1 MKMDNKKF
9 INFACQI
16 VKDYYNEYTE
26 ILLYDKEIYVV
37 WSCKTLQNNKALI
50 STDIHDGLYFE
61 ITYNGDKKEA
71 YLDVYR
77 KQKNIVYNA
86 ENI

>member
-1 MKMDNKKF
+1 MDNKKF
-9 INFACQI
+9 ENLACQM
-16 VKDYYNEYTE
+16 VKDYYNEYME
-26 ILLYDKEIYVV
+26 MLLHDKEIYIV
-37 WSCKTLQNNKALI
+37 WICKTLQNNKALI
-50 STDIHDGLYFE
+50 STDMHDGLYFE

-86 ENI
+86 ENL

>member
-1 MKMDNKKF
+1 MDNKKF
-9 INFACQI
+9 ENFACQI

-50 STDIHDGLYFE
+50 STDMHDGLYFE

>member
-1 MKMDNKKF
+1 MDNRKF

-16 VKDYYNEYTE
+16 VKDYYNEYAE

-50 STDIHDGLYFE
+50 STNMHDGLYFE

>member
-1 MKMDNKKF
+1 MDNKKF

>member
-1 MKMDNKKF
+1 MDSKKF
-9 INFACQI
+9 ENFACQI
-16 VKDYYNEYTE
+16 VKDYYNEYME

-50 STDIHDGLYFE
+50 STNMHDGLYFE

>member
-1 MKMDNKKF
+1 MDNKKF
-9 INFACQI
+9 ENFACQI
-16 VKDYYNEYTE
+16 VKDYYNEYME

-37 WSCKTLQNNKALI
+37 WSCKTLQNNKTLI
-50 STDIHDGLYFE
+50 STNMHDGLYFE